1 MYVTTC
7 FFISFLPSSPVFLLL
22 CLSLSLSLS
31 VHRPLLLFA
40 RVRNVLS
47 DGDGHRIAFDWRGAN
62 ALRPCLKHVNV
73 VSKRSGVGGNDGYE
87 DITCRDW
94 RKMRTAGPHFL
105 ADAME
110 LVIQAEKEYEEGR
123 MTQGRFMAIC
133 QSSGLWAAPL
143 GLLADRALRLH
154 IPWSDVITMDWMHTM
169 LQDGVLH
176 VEFWLF
182 YRKLLERGDCDNNT
196 LMNFFKHGWGF
207 PSHTRTAIDKPF
219 L

>member
-1 MYVTTC
+1 MLLPVSLFLSC
-7 FFISFLPSSPVFLLL
+7 HLPLSFFCCVYP
-22 CLSLSLSLS
+22 SLSLSLS
-31 VHRPLLLFA
+31 VHRRLLLFA
-40 RVRNVLS
+40 QVKNVLS

-154 IPWSDVITMDWMHTM
+154 IRWSDVITMDWMHTM

-182 YRKLLERGDCDNNT
+182 FRKLLERGDCDNNT
-196 LMNFFKHGWGF
+196 LMNFFKNGWGF